1 MRRERDEEWIR
12 SRQTHPLPPAQLPRP
27 PPRFGGAAATGPRG
41 ALSPRALRGCPTPP
55 AAPRGLLRRDKGRP
69 PSACER
75 PECSAVSCREALISF
90 PRGSRGGR
98 RGAEGGRWRGGVGVG
113 AGGGRL
119 RPRPGEAEPPS
130 PAWVY
135 YIPATG
141 KG

>member
-1 MRRERDEEWIR
+1 MRSGSAPHKHTRY
-12 SRQTHPLPPAQLPRP
+12 PPPNFLAP
-27 PPRFGGAAATGPRG
+27 PPRFGGLRPRRPGRSLLQGAAGLPNSAC
-41 ALSPRALRGCPTPP
+41 S
-55 AAPRGLLRRDKGRP
+55 PRGLLRRDKGRP

-98 RGAEGGRWRGGVGVG
+98 RGAEGGRWRGGVG
-113 AGGGRL
+113 AGGGRQ
-119 RPRPGEAEPPS
+119 RPRLGEAEPPS